1 MECGQHY
8 NEDFGYQWE
17 KENKTVYLNANSY
30 QLNITDLKV
39 EDAGEYRCAMS
50 NSTGKIFSDYLL
62 ITIKGLL
69 NVTIILQC
77 IDNNYTYTYN
87 SLNITNTYV

>member
-8 NEDFGYQWE
+8 NEDFDYQWE
-17 KENKTVYLNANSY
+17 KKNEMAHPSVNSY
-30 QLNITDLKV
+30 QLNITDLKI

-69 NVTIILQC
+69 NITVNINTIHLTVI
-77 IDNNYTYTYN
+77 I
-87 SLNITNTYV
+87 YVDM

>member
-1 MECGQHY
+1 MVPHGQTINLTANDLNLLMKCGQHY
-8 NEDFGYQWE
+8 NEDFSYQWE
-17 KENKTVYLNANSY
+17 KKNKMVYLNANSY

-39 EDAGEYRCAMS
+39 KDAGEYRCAMS

-69 NVTIILQC
+69 NVAM
-77 IDNNYTYTYN
+77 NNY
-87 SLNITNTYV
+87 